1 MSRTGALIEAGVVQ
15 NIIVWGDN
23 SQTQF
28 EAEGWDVAMETTNV
42 TPRPGI
48 GWTWTEADGF
58 RPPSP
63 YPSWVWNGVA
73 WEAPV
78 PQPEGEYSWNEET
91 QTWDEIVT
99 GDTNGD

>member
-1 MSRTGALIEAGVVQ
+1 MERTGVLIEAGVVCNHILWSDHSEAQ
-15 NIIVWGDN
+15 Y
-23 SQTQF
+23 
-28 EAEGWDVAMETTNV
+28 EAEGWDVAMEV
-42 TPRPGI
+42 TGLVPRPGI

-63 YPSWVWNGVA
+63 YPSWTWNGVG

-91 QTWDEIVT
+91 QTWDEIPT
-99 GDTNGD
+99 EQTAP